1 MTMDTREQ
9 IIRESLKSFVN
20 EGYEK
25 TSISL
30 IAERCGMTKGAVYHH
45 FHAKKDLLVEAIELH
60 YREHEAWLG
69 EKLSKTPGIRESI
82 LIFFDYRGYIADSK
96 IFQDTDTNVYRV
108 LIDATRHFPDLKA
121 PLVNR
126 YKDYLSRIVTMLE
139 EGITLGILK
148 KNIDPEVI
156 ALELMALFEGFIVMI
171 VMLGEDFFTE
181 GKKEVI
187 LNNFWER
194 IKA

>member
-82 LIFFDYRGYIADSK
+82 LIFLTTG
-96 IFQDTDTNVYRV
+96 DT
-108 LIDATRHFPDLKA
+108 L
-121 PLVNR
+121 
-126 YKDYLSRIVTMLE
+126 RIVKFFR
-139 EGITLGILK
+139 IRIL
-148 KNIDPEVI
+148 
-156 ALELMALFEGFIVMI
+156 M
-171 VMLGEDFFTE
+171 FT
-181 GKKEVI
+181 GS
-187 LNNFWER
+187 
-194 IKA
+194 

>member
-1 MTMDTREQ
+1 
-9 IIRESLKSFVN
+9 
-20 EGYEK
+20 
-25 TSISL
+25 
-30 IAERCGMTKGAVYHH
+30 
-45 FHAKKDLLVEAIELH
+45 
-60 YREHEAWLG
+60 
-69 EKLSKTPGIRESI
+69 
-82 LIFFDYRGYIADSK
+82 
-96 IFQDTDTNVYRV
+96 
-108 LIDATRHFPDLKA
+108 
-121 PLVNR
+121 
-126 YKDYLSRIVTMLE
+126 MLE